1 MYLTIMVEEEA
12 PPLTDPLDGEEIE
25 LYELLEIFE
34 DVLLVGDE

>member
-1 MYLTIMVEEEA
+1 MEA

-34 DVLLVGDE
+34 DELLAGDE